1 MIRMIGIS
9 GFEILE
15 VSIGQHKEHL
25 LAIGAIV
32 LTVSGSSRVIE
43 YRSVASP
50 PIPKELTAEWK

>member
-1 MIRMIGIS
+1 MIGIS

-32 LTVSGSSRVIE
+32 LTVSGSSIE
-43 YRSVASP
+43 
-50 PIPKELTAEWK
+50 